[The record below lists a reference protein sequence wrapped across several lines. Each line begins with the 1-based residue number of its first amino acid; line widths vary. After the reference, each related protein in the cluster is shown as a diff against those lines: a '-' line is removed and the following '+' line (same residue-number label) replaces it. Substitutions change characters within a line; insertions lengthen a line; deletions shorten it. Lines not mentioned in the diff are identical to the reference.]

1 MSNINNLPPEI
12 LVHIF
17 CKLGST
23 DILRSVIPV
32 CKKWYWLIQAEV
44 ERGRSIKCL
53 LLDVKNCCL
62 TEGDNVAK
70 IVAPYSSS
78 VEDLKIVGYQNPEE
92 VRLAILSAL
101 AVGSKIKNINLTD
114 CNASLV
120 RLNAREFKIRL
131 VTLKVINTR
140 VSNMLVALDGLV
152 VGSHVKI
159 YQFKS

>member
-1 MSNINNLPPEI
+1 M
-12 LVHIF
+12 
-17 CKLGST
+17 
-23 DILRSVIPV
+23 
-32 CKKWYWLIQAEV
+32 
-44 ERGRSIKCL
+44 
-53 LLDVKNCCL
+53 
-62 TEGDNVAK
+62 
-70 IVAPYSSS
+70 
-78 VEDLKIVGYQNPEE
+78 
-92 VRLAILSAL
+92 AILSAL

-120 RLNAREFKIRL
+120 RLNAKEFKIRL